1 MATQTSLVA
10 QQVRI
15 RQWAEQIR
23 NCQNRPKGMDVE
35 TWCTQN
41 NLTKANY
48 YYRLRRVRQIC
59 LDQMQDTETTA
70 FVELPAPAPD
80 PKKTDTG
87 MEYTGTAVLL
97 YHPYFY
103 KLPPAAPPAVSETLQ
118 YQMESG
124 IRYVSDHFSSFSA
137 LPLPSA
143 SLHTVSHLQ
152 ILPERYAYSEI
163 SGTSILI

>member
-59 LDQMQDTETTA
+59 LDHIEYSCAMKSHFRKFGNQM
-70 FVELPAPAPD
+70 
-80 PKKTDTG
+80 
-87 MEYTGTAVLL
+87 
-97 YHPYFY
+97 
-103 KLPPAAPPAVSETLQ
+103 
-118 YQMESG
+118 SG
-124 IRYVSDHFSSFSA
+124 SGNHLCNY
-137 LPLPSA
+137 A
-143 SLHTVSHLQ
+143 SLL
-152 ILPERYAYSEI
+152 A
-163 SGTSILI
+163 

>member
-1 MATQTSLVA
+1 MIQRRNLMATQTSLVA

-70 FVELPAPAPD
+70 FVELP
-80 PKKTDTG
+80 
-87 MEYTGTAVLL
+87 
-97 YHPYFY
+97 H
-103 KLPPAAPPAVSETLQ
+103 
-118 YQMESG
+118 
-124 IRYVSDHFSSFSA
+124 
-137 LPLPSA
+137 
-143 SLHTVSHLQ
+143 LHQIQRKQ
-152 ILPERYAYSEI
+152 ILQKNPVHAFRQE
-163 SGTSILI
+163 LCQ